1 MAKKNIYKGF
11 SSINFEINKSFKIFD
26 IDVVKTDL
34 LNHIFT
40 RRGDR
45 VMMPNFGT
53 TIPDLVFEPIDEI
66 TLQTIREELN
76 LVFNYDPRIELLKM
90 NITPKPDENSI
101 TVDALLKYIELE
113 KVDNLNFNI
122 EFRESF

>member
-11 SSINFEINKSFKIFD
+11 SSLNFELNKTFKIFD
-26 IDVVKTDL
+26 IDVVKIDI

-40 RRGDR
+40 KKGDR

-53 TIPDLVFEPIDEI
+53 SIPDLVFEPIDDI
-66 TLQTIREELN
+66 TLEKIREELN
-76 LVFNYDPRIELLKM
+76 FVFNYDPRVELINLI
-90 NITPKPDENSI
+90 ITPLYDENSI
-101 TVDALLKYIELE
+101 EINALLKYIELD

-122 EFRESF
+122 EFRENF